1 MRETDLNSIEHELR
15 KLEESL
21 LRPEVRRDSVACAR
35 LLADDFCEFGSS
47 GTIFTKSQILQALK
61 KEGLKTEALNTEPLN
76 TEPPTHFS
84 IDDFRVRIVAPD
96 AALVTYRATRR
107 SEMERL
113 RSASVSLRSSL
124 WVLRDSRWQI
134 LFHQGTK
141 IEVQTD
147 ED

>member
-1 MRETDLNSIEHELR
+1 MRETDLNSIEPELR

-21 LRPEVRRDSVACAR
+21 LRPEVRRDSVACAH

-47 GTIFTKSQILQALK
+47 GTIFTKSQIMQAL
-61 KEGLKTEALNTEPLN
+61 EQEALKTEALN

-107 SEMERL
+107 SEERPH
-113 RSASVSLRSSL
+113 SASSSVSLRSSL

>member
-15 KLEESL
+15 KLEECL

-35 LLADDFCEFGSS
+35 LLTDDFCEFGSS
-47 GTIFTKSQILQALK
+47 GTIFTKSQILQALEK
-61 KEGLKTEALNTEPLN
+61 EALE
-76 TEPPTHFS
+76 TEPPTHFL
-84 IDDFRVRIVAPD
+84 IDDFRVRILAPD
-96 AALVTYRATRR
+96 AAFVTYRATRR
-107 SEMERL
+107 SETERPP
-113 RSASVSLRSSL
+113 SASSSESLRSSL

-141 IEVQTD
+141 IKVQAD

>member
-35 LLADDFCEFGSS
+35 LLADDFSEFGSS
-47 GTIFTKSQILQALK
+47 GTIFTKSQILQALE
-61 KEGLKTEALNTEPLN
+61 KEALKTEALN

-107 SEMERL
+107 SETERSP
-113 RSASVSLRSSL
+113 SASSSVSLRSSR

>member
-1 MRETDLNSIEHELR
+1 MRETDLNSIEDELR

-21 LRPEVRRDSVACAR
+21 LRPEVRPDSIACAR

-47 GTIFTKSQILQALK
+47 GTIFTKSQILQAL
-61 KEGLKTEALNTEPLN
+61 EQEALN